1 MRRDWYSGAGKY
13 TAGIDPLVFL
23 NWGVVR
29 AAFDTGA
36 ASVTVPAGPIATAL
50 SAWLAQ
56 LAPHSRWNGWEKGYD
71 GTWSRCDSEPA
82 LLAPASPPIP
92 APVLLTAD
100 DPRWRDGAKVRG
112 EWPDGSVCEG
122 WLQSLTILP
131 GKWFIKHGGCGGSV
145 DVDHVLVYL
154 ITEVPDP
161 DADVRDV
168 LHDAFAAPSI
178 AELDDDELDH
188 VLRNVRA
195 AGYDIVKR
203 AS

>member
-1 MRRDWYSGAGKY
+1 MRQYAYSLAAQEFAAKITGH
-13 TAGIDPLVFL
+13 TACRPDQFCAVMEGYD
-23 NWGVVR
+23 
-29 AAFDTGA
+29 AGA

-122 WLQSLTILP
+122 WLQTRTRTCATYCTMPSPRLRSLNSTTTNSTTFSATSALLATT
-131 GKWFIKHGGCGGSV
+131 S
-145 DVDHVLVYL
+145 
-154 ITEVPDP
+154 
-161 DADVRDV
+161 
-168 LHDAFAAPSI
+168 
-178 AELDDDELDH
+178 
-188 VLRNVRA
+188 
-195 AGYDIVKR
+195 
-203 AS
+203 